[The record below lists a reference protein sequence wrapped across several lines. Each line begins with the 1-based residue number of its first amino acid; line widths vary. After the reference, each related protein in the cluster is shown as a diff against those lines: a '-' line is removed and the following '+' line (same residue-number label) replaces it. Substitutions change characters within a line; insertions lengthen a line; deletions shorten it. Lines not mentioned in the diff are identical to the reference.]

1 MRKKNIINSLLTI
14 VSIFSF
20 FKMLAI
26 ENTARLPEY
35 INTDYHMNSLPFIYI
50 CLLAMLA
57 LVILN
62 TVWIIKSRKIEK

>member
-1 MRKKNIINSLLTI
+1 
-14 VSIFSF
+14 
-20 FKMLAI
+20 MLAI

-50 CLLAMLA
+50 CLIAMLE

-62 TVWIIKSRKIEK
+62 TVWMIKFRKIEK

>member
-1 MRKKNIINSLLTI
+1 MRKQYLINSLLTM

-20 FKMLAI
+20 FKILAI

-35 INTDYHMNSLPFIYI
+35 INTVYHMNSLPFIYI

-62 TVWIIKSRKIEK
+62 IMWIIKSRKVEK

>member
-1 MRKKNIINSLLTI
+1 MIKKYIINSLLTI

-20 FKMLAI
+20 FKLLAI

-50 CLLAMLA
+50 CLLAMLVLA
-57 LVILN
+57 TLN
-62 TVWIIKSRKIEK
+62 TVWIIKSQKTEK

>member
-1 MRKKNIINSLLTI
+1 MRKKYVINSLLTI

-50 CLLAMLA
+50 CLLAMFII
-57 LVILN
+57 VILN
-62 TVWIIKSRKIEK
+62 TVWIIKSKKIGK

>member
-1 MRKKNIINSLLTI
+1 MRKRYIINSLLTI

-26 ENTARLPEY
+26 ENTARLPKY
-35 INTDYHMNSLPFIYI
+35 MNTDYHMNSLPFIYI
-50 CLLAMLA
+50 CFIAMLA

>member
-1 MRKKNIINSLLTI
+1 MLTI

-20 FKMLAI
+20 FKILAV

-62 TVWIIKSRKIEK
+62 TVWIINSQKIEK

>member
-1 MRKKNIINSLLTI
+1 
-14 VSIFSF
+14 
-20 FKMLAI
+20 MLAI

-62 TVWIIKSRKIEK
+62 TVWMIKFRKIEK